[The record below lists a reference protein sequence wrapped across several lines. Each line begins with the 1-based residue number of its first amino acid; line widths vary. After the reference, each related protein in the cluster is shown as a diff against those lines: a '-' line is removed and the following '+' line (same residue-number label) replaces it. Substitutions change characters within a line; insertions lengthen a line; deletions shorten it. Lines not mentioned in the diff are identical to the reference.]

1 MLVSFPFKRNQTI
14 QLTPEHQLQLP
25 DSDHHLCS
33 PVPPPHLPHGP
44 HNLYSHSFKKNLFML
59 MTHANTFTH
68 PPIDLGVSKAT
79 FSLLV
84 MVCKG
89 PQKLCAGWGYY
100 NHGINSIYGKG
111 KNLLRHK
118 FQKLQHV

>member
-44 HNLYSHSFKKNLFML
+44 HNLYSHSFKKNSVY
-59 MTHANTFTH
+59 ADD
-68 PPIDLGVSKAT
+68 P
-79 FSLLV
+79 
-84 MVCKG
+84 CK
-89 PQKLCAGWGYY
+89 
-100 NHGINSIYGKG
+100 
-111 KNLLRHK
+111 
-118 FQKLQHV
+118 HVHSSPH